1 LNEEEG
7 EEETFDWKDLIA
19 FIIALLQTGLLPVV
33 FLLIS
38 IIIVA
43 IILLVIGRYMVI

>member
-1 LNEEEG
+1 MNKEER

-38 IIIVA
+38 LIIVA
-43 IILLVIGRYMVI
+43 IILLIIGKRIVI